1 MGLHDAA
8 FVVASPEDADA
19 WQQRATRGQVVT
31 REQRNSFVATA
42 GSLLDLLA
50 GADRLLIPGTDAI
63 RTPMV
68 RYVGEVAEWS
78 GRDVPLIGSVPAPA
92 DFLRKPAV
100 QPSAGLRAPSRVRP
114 AGAAVTASVL
124 AEFLEEERDARR
136 VWYGATAA
144 SLKALQA
151 SPARITRRTL
161 VLGHEVSSSTETT
174 PSGVLPV
181 GAIVVAVVVV
191 VAGVIGFVV
200 REVVEVQEHAE
211 TARRAV
217 EMQAASAQYAARLQ
231 EFARTGR
238 MPPPG
243 PAEVAVMA
251 RPASDASHPRN
262 AADAF
267 WQTMSDTAGKVAVA
281 STVALFAA
289 TLGPP
294 LLDRFGRWLDARA
307 AR

>member
-1 MGLHDAA
+1 MAQS
-8 FVVASPEDADA
+8 VAIDMRDI
-19 WQQRATRGQVVT
+19 QVVPFFKHVT
-31 REQRNSFVATA
+31 VEDISASERE
-42 GSLLDLLA
+42 GH
-50 GADRLLIPGTDAI
+50 
-63 RTPMV
+63 
-68 RYVGEVAEWS
+68 
-78 GRDVPLIGSVPAPA
+78 
-92 DFLRKPAV
+92 AV
-100 QPSAGLRAPSRVRP
+100 M
-114 AGAAVTASVL
+114 
-124 AEFLEEERDARR
+124 
-136 VWYGATAA
+136 
-144 SLKALQA
+144 K
-151 SPARITRRTL
+151 
-161 VLGHEVSSSTETT
+161 
-174 PSGVLPV
+174 
-181 GAIVVAVVVV
+181 
-191 VAGVIGFVV
+191 V